1 MISVSRCIRSGFA
14 LASLV
19 VIGHA
24 CRSDPASA
32 GEISSRGERLWVPAG
47 QVLSITLQTVG
58 SGEYDSLPRI
68 SSSAVQF
75 LDESFVPPYVP
86 AGPTQRFRFQAATPG
101 KAIIRFQH
109 SGNNPMVIDTVMV
122 Q

>member
-1 MISVSRCIRSGFA
+1 MIPVSRCIRLGGI

-24 CRSDPASA
+24 CRSDPASV
-32 GEISSRGERLWVPAG
+32 GEISSRGETLQVPAG
-47 QVLSITLQTVG
+47 QVLAITLQTVG

-68 SSSAVQF
+68 SSSAVHF
-75 LDESFVPPYVP
+75 LDASFVPPHVP

-101 KAIIRFQH
+101 TAIIRFHH
-109 SGNNPMVIDTVMV
+109 SGNNPLVIDTVIV